1 MSAPDGDED
10 RTVVASGPTGPGT
23 VDLATGGGHSG
34 DDTHALPIGTRLNE
48 FELTQRIGEGGF
60 SIVYLAWDHSLER
73 RVAVKEYMPGALASR
88 FGETMIR
95 PRSERHRETF
105 EAGLKSFVN
114 EARLL
119 ARFDHPA
126 LVKVYRFWEANGTAY
141 LVMPLYEG
149 VTLKETVRAMP
160 QPPNEAW
167 LLSLLAPLTAAL
179 EVMHAE
185 RCYHRDIAPD
195 NVMMLADGGKPLLL
209 DFGAARRVIGDM
221 THALTVILKPGFAPV
236 EQYAEIP
243 DLKQGAW
250 TDVYA
255 LAATVYWAIIGKTP
269 PASVGRMLSDA
280 YVPLQQS
287 AAGRYSQRF
296 LQAIDRALAVHP
308 DARTQSIAAFRR
320 EIGIDPGDGEDTAAA
335 PLSMPIDSDATV
347 IRPIEPAQR
356 ARHQMAPRTAA
367 PASQTRPPAVP
378 ARAETPPRVAEERP
392 AKSARWPMVIG
403 SLAVV
408 AIVGAGIAWWATKE
422 PAREAATTSQRDD
435 KPAATAPVESKAPA
449 AAVVEPKP
457 DVNGAPAAAS
467 RAETTN
473 APVDPA
479 YSDQRAAELLDPPA
493 QPPPQ
498 VTALPPARARKE
510 AATTEGKAIPRNNS
524 ASAEKGGKSESGK
537 SANATGRSAECAQI
551 YQRLSLGET
560 RRDLLERAKALN
572 CP

>member
-1 MSAPDGDED
+1 MSAPAGDED
-10 RTVVASGPTGPGT
+10 RTVVATGPTGSGSA
-23 VDLATGGGHSG
+23 DRATGGGHPG
-34 DDTHALPIGTRLNE
+34 EDTHALPIGTRLNE

-88 FGETMIR
+88 FGETLIR

-195 NVMMLADGGKPLLL
+195 NVMMLAEGGKPLLL

-255 LAATVYWAIIGKTP
+255 LAATVYWAIMGKTP

-308 DARTQSIAAFRR
+308 DTRTQSIAAFRR
-320 EIGIDPGDGEDTAAA
+320 EIGIDPGVDEAGAAL
-335 PLSMPIDSDATV
+335 PMSSDSEATV
-347 IRPIEPAQR
+347 IRPIRSAPRAEDRPAQP
-356 ARHQMAPRTAA
+356 ATP
-367 PASQTRPPAVP
+367 PASESRTPAAV
-378 ARAETPPRVAEERP
+378 RAEPVPHTVEERP
-392 AKSARWPMVIG
+392 GKTARWPMAIAAV
-403 SLAVV
+403 AVV
-408 AIVGAGIAWWATKE
+408 AVIGAGIAWWTTKGSS
-422 PAREAATTSQRDD
+422 REAATASPRED
-435 KPAATAPVESKAPA
+435 KAVPTAPVDARPEVSVAPVAPSK
-449 AAVVEPKP
+449 VEPTA
-457 DVNGAPAAAS
+457 V
-467 RAETTN
+467 
-473 APVDPA
+473 PVDPA
-479 YSDQRAAELLDPPA
+479 VSDQRAAELLDPPA
-493 QPPPQ
+493 QPPPET
-498 VTALPPARARKE
+498 TALPRPADARPTKTDAPAPARKDATKTEAKTTARTN
-510 AATTEGKAIPRNNS
+510 A
-524 ASAEKGGKSESGK
+524 AEKNGKSGAAS
-537 SANATGRSAECAQI
+537 TTSAECALI

-560 RRDLLERAKALN
+560 RRDLIERAKALN